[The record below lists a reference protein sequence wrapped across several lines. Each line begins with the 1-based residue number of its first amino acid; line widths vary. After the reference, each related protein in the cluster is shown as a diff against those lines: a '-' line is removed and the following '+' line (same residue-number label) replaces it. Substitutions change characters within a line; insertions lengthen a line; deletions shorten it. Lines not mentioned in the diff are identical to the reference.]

1 VTTSKKRAR
10 AIADAEH
17 RALHVSAC
25 KPPERSKRTRPPAR
39 ARRGGARNAIPH
51 LPAKRKR
58 LGREKSLDLPKGRL
72 AHCDAPGRGRFGDA
86 RCEFDRAAQ
95 GCPRLRAGF
104 DFFETQ
110 VPNPPFGLAWY
121 QGDIQT
127 DAHGVGVGD
136 FIGIFSKE
144 TFIVAPGTAPAPVVF
159 HNAPFPDANTNPKT
173 GPVHTYHLGLWFGSP
188 ASAAHAGCANTPT
201 PFNGTHTAGIQ
212 AMSTR
217 NFPDLAGPLFNAP

>member
-1 VTTSKKRAR
+1 VLVAAAPVTRYRTCPPNENGSVAKSPSTCRKVDSL
-10 AIADAEH
+10 IA
-17 RALHVSAC
+17 
-25 KPPERSKRTRPPAR
+25 TPPAAAASATRGASSTAPPR
-39 ARRGGARNAIPH
+39 ASH
-51 LPAKRKR
+51 V
-58 LGREKSLDLPKGRL
+58 
-72 AHCDAPGRGRFGDA
+72 CAPGSTS
-86 RCEFDRAAQ
+86 C
-95 GCPRLRAGF
+95 
-104 DFFETQ
+104 ETQ
-110 VPNPPFGLAWY
+110 VPNPPFGLASY